1 MARWRASRRAT
12 VESLPYA
19 VLVKNH
25 EFAIAVLG
33 RSQRRGSLLQN

>member
-25 EFAIAVLG
+25 EFAIALHEYGEPKV
-33 RSQRRGSLLQN
+33 

>member
-19 VLVKNH
+19 ALAKNH
-25 EFAIAVLG
+25 EFAIAVCEYG
-33 RSQRRGSLLQN
+33 ESYV